1 MTKEQ
6 STTPKLTLAAL
17 LPDQWALLA
26 DGSLVMRCAWNEAK
40 HRHVELVVLRHGK
53 VTWERWSSKTACWPL
68 QSVTVTATW
77 SPLPGG

>member
-6 STTPKLTLAAL
+6 STTPKVTLAAL

-26 DGSLVMRCAWNEAK
+26 DGCLVMRCWHHEVK
-40 HRHVELVVLRHGK
+40 QRHVYLVALRHGK
-53 VTWERWSSKTACWPL
+53 VTWEKWSSKTACWPL
-68 QSVTVTATW
+68 QSVTVTASW